1 MSPLSCYHLDSK
13 KNVRRGADGVQE
25 REREGEREREVFE
38 RLSAFVGYSIK
49 EQPGAGEMARDVL
62 CGWTSHS
69 LDR

>member
-1 MSPLSCYHLDSK
+1 MEYK
-13 KNVRRGADGVQE
+13 
-25 REREGEREREVFE
+25 RERRERGREREVFE